1 MTLPTQDQCH
11 ALMRAD
17 RLADDA
23 AFDAWYAATR
33 AWLVALRR
41 DGDAALPTRVAA

>member
-1 MTLPTQDQCH
+1 MTYPTTER
-11 ALMRAD
+11 RAATKAE
-17 RLADDA
+17 RIADDA